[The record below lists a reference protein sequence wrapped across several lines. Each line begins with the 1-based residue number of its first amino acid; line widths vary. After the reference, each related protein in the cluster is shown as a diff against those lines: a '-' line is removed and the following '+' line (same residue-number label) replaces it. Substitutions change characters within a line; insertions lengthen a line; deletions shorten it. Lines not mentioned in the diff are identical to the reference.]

1 MNSHREGLL
10 SVHSSVLIFG
20 LTALFSK
27 LISLSAI
34 EITFL
39 RSIFAVL
46 TIAIFIKFIKESL
59 LLKHRKDYLIAL
71 LLGSLLCIHW
81 VTYFHSMQISSIAIG
96 IISLYTYPVITVF
109 LEPLFHGEKPHVKD
123 IISAIVVLFGIYLLV
138 PELTIDNK
146 TTQGVLWGVL
156 SAFLFALRNIIQRR
170 HFNAYPARHALL
182 YQGAFVVLL
191 LLPFSA
197 KVIVEVSQQQW
208 LLLILLG
215 IFFTALPHTLFAN
228 SLLHLKAKTVGLIAC
243 MQVVYGTLFAAL
255 FLAELPD
262 WKTVVGGVIVVSAAA
277 YETISTVKQKS
288 VKAA

>member
-262 WKTVVGGVIVVSAAA
+262 WKTVVGGLIVVSAAA
-277 YETISTVKQKS
+277 YETISSVKQKS